1 MKMKTKILPVVFLM
15 MLLLSVN
22 VFAQDGNDK
31 IVGKAAAKS
40 ESMKAQFGLSDEQTK
55 SLNDLFVSTMQK
67 ENALWKSG
75 KTRMEMEASKDQIH
89 ADFVAGVKTIFTAD
103 QFAQFDKP
111 QTSAGI
117 KEGAKW
123 RSEKMKADLDLT
135 KKQTKAVYNL
145 IVSTT
150 KKQNKLQAK
159 AKDKSEL
166 YEGRIKLDDEF
177 YSKIEKILTAEQF
190 EKFSKEHY

>member
-1 MKMKTKILPVVFLM
+1 MKTIKFLSVVVLLM
-15 MLLLSVN
+15 MLVCAKS
-22 VFAQDGNDK
+22 FAQDGDDK

-40 ESMKAQFGLSDEQTK
+40 ESMKAQFGLSDAQTK

-89 ADFVAGVKTIFTAD
+89 SDFVAGVKTIFTEE

-145 IVSTT
+145 IVSST
-150 KKQNKLQAK
+150 KKQNKLK
-159 AKDKSEL
+159 ENAKDKTEL

-177 YSKIEKILTAEQF
+177 YAKMKKILNTEQF
-190 EKFSKEHY
+190 EMFNKEHY

>member
-1 MKMKTKILPVVFLM
+1 MKTKIFPVVFLM

-31 IVGKAAAKS
+31 IVSKAAAKS

-75 KTRMEMEASKDQIH
+75 KTRMEMEASKDEIH
-89 ADFVAGVKTIFTAD
+89 ADFVAGVKKIFTAD

-159 AKDKSEL
+159 AKDKTEL

-177 YSKIEKILTAEQF
+177 YSKIEKILTADQF

>member
-1 MKMKTKILPVVFLM
+1 MKTVKLFSVVILFV
-15 MLLLSVN
+15 MLACVKGFS
-22 VFAQDGNDK
+22 QDGDDK
-31 IVGKAAAKS
+31 IVGKAAIKS
-40 ESMKAQFGLSDEQTK
+40 ESMKKQFGLSDEQTK
-55 SLNDLFVSTMQK
+55 LLNDLFVSTMQK

-89 ADFVAGVKTIFTAD
+89 SDFVAGVKTIFTAD
-103 QFAQFDKP
+103 QYAQFDKP
-111 QTSAGI
+111 QTSQGI

-150 KKQNKLQAK
+150 KKQNKLKDK
-159 AKDKSEL
+159 AKDKTEL

-177 YSKIEKILTAEQF
+177 YSKIEKILTADQF
-190 EKFSKEHY
+190 AKFNRYDY